1 MMLMLVVFVFFFK
14 QKTAYEMRISDWS
27 SDVCSSDLDG
37 VDLALRDLERNGR
50 IELLKLVICGRV
62 AHQLLYKHM
71 LYFGG
76 IGTRINFSDQ
86 LDNDI
91 IPNRGSAARI
101 NIDQIASPIARL
113 HRFAGAR
120 KSVGSGKRVSGRG
133 EIGGRRK
140 NKKK

>member
-1 MMLMLVVFVFFFK
+1 
-14 QKTAYEMRISDWS
+14 MRISDWS
-27 SDVCSSDLDG
+27 SDVCSSDL
-37 VDLALRDLERNGR
+37 LERNGR

-113 HRFAGAR
+113 HRFAG
-120 KSVGSGKRVSGRG
+120 SVKRSEEHTSELQSLMRNTYAVFCL
-133 EIGGRRK
+133 
-140 NKKK
+140 

>member
-1 MMLMLVVFVFFFK
+1 
-14 QKTAYEMRISDWS
+14 MRISDWS
-27 SDVCSSDLDG
+27 SDVCSSDL
-37 VDLALRDLERNGR
+37 

-101 NIDQIASPIARL
+101 NIEQIASPIGRL
-113 HRFAGAR
+113 HRLAGYVKR
-120 KSVGSGKRVSGRG
+120 IRLTVKINRGKAERISYNNNFHQR
-133 EIGGRRK
+133 IYHLRQ
-140 NKKK
+140 NQN

>member
-1 MMLMLVVFVFFFK
+1 
-14 QKTAYEMRISDWS
+14 
-27 SDVCSSDLDG
+27 
-37 VDLALRDLERNGR
+37 
-50 IELLKLVICGRV
+50 
-62 AHQLLYKHM
+62 M

-113 HRFAGAR
+113 HRFAGYVKCIR
-120 KSVGSGKRVSGRG
+120 LPVTINRGRASRISYHRS
-133 EIGGRRK
+133 EEHTSELESLMRISYAVLCLK
-140 NKKK
+140 ILLHYILNLFYIHLIQSHSCYL

>member
-1 MMLMLVVFVFFFK
+1 MLVLTCVVCVCVMVVVFFLMIRRTPRSTRTDTLFPY
-14 QKTAYEMRISDWS
+14 TTLFRS
-27 SDVCSSDLDG
+27 
-37 VDLALRDLERNGR
+37 DLERNGR

-113 HRFAGAR
+113 HRFAGY
-120 KSVGSGKRVSGRG
+120 VKRIRLL
-133 EIGGRRK
+133 EIGRAHV
-140 NKKK
+140 

>member
-1 MMLMLVVFVFFFK
+1 
-14 QKTAYEMRISDWS
+14 MRISDWS
-27 SDVCSSDLDG
+27 SDVCSSDLFGQRDNPVDG

-101 NIDQIASPIARL
+101 NIDQIASPIARQI
-113 HRFAGAR
+113 
-120 KSVGSGKRVSGRG
+120 GRAHV
-133 EIGGRRK
+133 
-140 NKKK
+140 

>member
-1 MMLMLVVFVFFFK
+1 MTHSFPP
-14 QKTAYEMRISDWS
+14 RRS
-27 SDVCSSDLDG
+27 SDP
-37 VDLALRDLERNGR
+37 LALRDLERNGR

-113 HRFAGAR
+113 HRFR
-120 KSVGSGKRVSGRG
+120 SEERRVGKECVSTCRSRVSAY
-133 EIGGRRK
+133 
-140 NKKK
+140 N